1 MSYCFRNNRK
11 INRLKIKLDDMDRL
25 CQELFNIIDKV
36 SQYVNDI
43 VRQYPYNPSN
53 ELLQYISEMLN
64 EKKNIYNQYD
74 EHIKSHYFR

>member
-11 INRLKIKLDDMDRL
+11 INRLQIQLDDMDRL